1 MKPITCLLIEDEK
14 LSRDELRY
22 LLEPYDYIHIV
33 GEADSGTVGY
43 ALIKS
48 LKPDLIFLD
57 ISMPGMSG
65 MELAA
70 KFDYLASRPKIVFTT
85 AHQDYAVKAFE
96 LDALDYLLKPY
107 DDRRFHATMERI
119 RQCFSSIK
127 SIEKRASPSQFTG
140 QVKRIAVLR
149 DDKTLLL
156 DLQQIFYCAAENEKI
171 YLHTYQD
178 IYEVTGT
185 LLDVI
190 ERAYLFRIHRSYA
203 VNLLHIH
210 ELYPWFNGTYQIC
223 LNDALK
229 TKLTVSRSYV
239 KTLKSELH
247 L

>member
-22 LLEPYDYIHIV
+22 LLEPYDYIHIL
-33 GEADSGTVGY
+33 GEADSGTEGY
-43 ALIKS
+43 AMIKA

-65 MELAA
+65 VDLAA
-70 KFDYLASRPKIVFTT
+70 KLDYLANRPKIVFTT

-119 RQCFSSIK
+119 RQYFSDLK
-127 SIEKRASPSQFTG
+127 ATEKDTHPMSLSG
-140 QVKRIAVLR
+140 QVKRIAVQR

-156 DLQQIFYCAAENEKI
+156 DLQQVVYCCAENDKI
-171 YLHTYQD
+171 YIHTHQA
-178 IYEVTGT
+178 IYDVGGT

-190 ERAYLFRIHRSYA
+190 ERAHLFRIHRSYA
-203 VNLLHIH
+203 VNLQHIH

-223 LNDALK
+223 MNDAVK

-239 KTLKSELH
+239 KTLKSALR